1 VALSVAHP
9 KTWIS
14 IPVVAVLCAGATA
27 ALGLRMG
34 GTPDPEV
41 VAAIGLLAAALAAA
55 VRAFAGPSLA
65 AAVAGAA
72 AAILATLMVL
82 ELPHVVLSRDALAAA
97 AAMFSICELVRP
109 MPPDESPLPSVG
121 AAVLAC
127 MLDPSFVAL
136 VPITGWRYV
145 RGPWP
150 RPRGAVAL
158 PILGALACVLAI
170 VAAVVPTAFLHDVW
184 TAWTQRDGV
193 AHAPLTVIHGT
204 GDLLGPLTA
213 VAALVGLDVC
223 MTRGKLAIISVS
235 VITLGAV
242 AVDLAL
248 GSVGAAVPAIAA
260 LGVGVAIARLTAMIR
275 WPAGQ
280 AFVGAAAGF
289 MIVFTPALSIVL
301 G

>member
-1 VALSVAHP
+1 VHP
-9 KTWIS
+9 KTWIA
-14 IPVVAVLCAGATA
+14 IPVVAVLCGGATA

-41 VAAIGLLAAALAAA
+41 IAAIGLLAASLAAA

-72 AAILATLMVL
+72 GAILGTLMVL
-82 ELPHVVLSRDALAAA
+82 ELPNVVLSRDAIAAA
-97 AAMFSICELVRP
+97 AAMFAICELVRP
-109 MPPDESPLPSVG
+109 MPPEESPLPSIG
-121 AAVLAC
+121 AALLAC
-127 MLDPSFVAL
+127 VLDPSFVAL
-136 VPITGWRYV
+136 VPITSWRYL

-150 RPRGAVAL
+150 RPRGAIAL

-170 VAAVVPTAFLHDVW
+170 VAAVLKTTFMHDVW
-184 TAWTQRDGV
+184 TVWTQRDGV
-193 AHAPLTVIHGT
+193 SHGPLAVIRAT

-213 VAALVGLDVC
+213 VAALVGLGVC
-223 MTRGKLAIISVS
+223 MTRGRLAIISVS
-235 VITLGAV
+235 VITIGAV

-248 GSVGAAVPAIAA
+248 GSVGAAVPSIAA
-260 LGVGVAIARLTAMIR
+260 LGAGVAIARLTAMIR

-280 AFVGAAAGF
+280 AFVGAVAGF